1 MAAINQPT
9 TPIRTFPSTLRFF
22 QDIDKHLDSFP
33 RFSHSSHGNRGP
45 HLGQAFL
52 PIFDVR
58 ELHNS
63 FELYGELPG
72 VEKENIKIEFK
83 GSKSLEV
90 SGFVEN
96 SYQLPPNQ
104 GDDVDTPDDAT
115 RKDMKTTEHDSVKY
129 WVAERNVGE
138 FYRSFTFP
146 QRVQQNG
153 TTATLESGVLTIR
166 IPKMP
171 DDDSDRHVIPVS

>member
-9 TPIRTFPSTLRFF
+9 TSSRTFPSTLRFF
-22 QDIDKHLDSFP
+22 QDMDKHLGSFP
-33 RFSHSSHGNRGP
+33 HFSHSIHGNRGP

-58 ELHNS
+58 EMPDC
-63 FELYGELPG
+63 FELHGELPG
-72 VEKENIKIEFK
+72 VKKENMKIEFK

-96 SYQLPPNQ
+96 AYQSPSDQSDNNAA
-104 GDDVDTPDDAT
+104 DDAA
-115 RKDMKTTEHDSVKY
+115 RKDTKTTEVHDSVKY
-129 WVAERNVGE
+129 WIAERNIGE
-138 FYRSFTFP
+138 FYRAFTFP

-166 IPKMP
+166 IPKMAE
-171 DDDSDRHVIPVS
+171 DDLDTHVIPIS

>member
-9 TPIRTFPSTLRFF
+9 TSIRTFPSTLRFF
-22 QDIDKHLDSFP
+22 QDMDKHLDPYP
-33 RFSHSSHGNRGP
+33 RFSHSIHGNRGP

-58 ELHNS
+58 ELQDC
-63 FELYGELPG
+63 FELHSELPG
-72 VEKENIKIEFK
+72 VKKENMKIEFK

-104 GDDVDTPDDAT
+104 RDDGDTRNDAT
-115 RKDMKTTEHDSVKY
+115 GKDTKTTEHDSVKY
-129 WVAERNVGE
+129 WVAERNIGE
-138 FYRSFTFP
+138 FYRAFTFP

-166 IPKMP
+166 IPKVA
-171 DDDSDRHVIPVS
+171 DDDLDTHVIPIS